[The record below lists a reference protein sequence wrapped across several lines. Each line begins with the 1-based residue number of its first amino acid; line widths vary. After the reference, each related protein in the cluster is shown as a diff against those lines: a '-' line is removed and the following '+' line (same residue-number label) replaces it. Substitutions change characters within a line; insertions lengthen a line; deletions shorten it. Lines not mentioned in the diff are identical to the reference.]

1 MSVNYSLD
9 KKEIL
14 LNEEESIIINASE
27 EEGYETRKVK
37 FKTKNEEIYVGAYC
51 PNDGIDN
58 YGTVLFNNRF
68 IMILTRNRRDGIT
81 IVNTVF
87 DMQSKKENNVLKDSL
102 NEKYR
107 DRFIKKYNS
116 PDKAKIIYKNMKK
129 K

>member
-1 MSVNYSLD
+1 MSVNYNLNN
-9 KKEIL
+9 KKIS

-37 FKTKNEEIYVGAYC
+37 FKTENEEIYVGAYC
-51 PNDGIDN
+51 PSDDIDN

-68 IMILTRNRRDGIT
+68 IVIVTKNRRDGIT

-87 DMQSKKENNVLKDSL
+87 DMQSKKENIVLKERL

-116 PDKAKIIYKNMKK
+116 QDKTKIKYKI
-129 K
+129 